1 MPELPEVEVT
11 LRGIA
16 PVLKNSVIKSFVL
29 RCEKLRTEISPAF
42 KTLKDLKVLS
52 YARRGKYIVITTSS
66 GFILLHLG
74 MTGHLAVW
82 APNKAPNPGRHDHI
96 DILLDSGY
104 LIRFNDQRRFGLFE
118 WYPNPSEIKWRTR
131 VHDKSAMQKIN
142 TNMVKKSF
150 DRICADFNLE

>member
-52 YARRGKYIVITTSS
+52 KNSY
-66 GFILLHLG
+66 
-74 MTGHLAVW
+74 
-82 APNKAPNPGRHDHI
+82 
-96 DILLDSGY
+96 
-104 LIRFNDQRRFGLFE
+104 
-118 WYPNPSEIKWRTR
+118 
-131 VHDKSAMQKIN
+131 
-142 TNMVKKSF
+142 
-150 DRICADFNLE
+150 